1 MKKKLGVLLTIL
13 GLLLLAYS
21 LISFLKG
28 RGQPVSPVP
37 LKEGVKVIEL
47 SPTP

>member
-1 MKKKLGVLLTIL
+1 MRKIIGAVFTLL
-13 GLLLLAYS
+13 GLILLFYS
-21 LISFLKG
+21 LFSFLNSKKV
-28 RGQPVSPVP
+28 VSPVP